1 MRAWS
6 KTILSVYKYLEALS
20 KAIDDLVLKK
30 SINSAFYCN
39 GRFDTAYECANKIMQ
54 LTNRKI
60 NLINLKVLVEDTLE
74 SIPLKYRRVLG
85 LCYIDGVKTTEC
97 AELLHISN
105 RTFFRLKNDAINV
118 FTQKLIGLGYTKS
131 KLEEIFCGENWLKNL
146 YNHNSDNAQKDFD
159 ADLRKYRFFKNVIR
173 EFNMVY

>member
-1 MRAWS
+1 MRTWS

-20 KAIDDLVLKK
+20 KAIDDLVIKK
-30 SINSAFYCN
+30 SIGSAFYSN
-39 GRFDTAYECANKIMQ
+39 GRFDSAYDCANKIMQ

-60 NLINLKVLVEDTLE
+60 NLINLKVLVENTL
-74 SIPLKYRRVLG
+74 SSMPLKYRRLLG
-85 LCYIDGVKTTEC
+85 LCYIDGVKSAEVS
-97 AELLHISN
+97 ELLHISN
-105 RTFFRLKNDAINV
+105 RTFFRLKNDSINV
-118 FTQKLIGLGYTKS
+118 FTQKLIGAGYTKE

-146 YNHNSDNAQKDFD
+146 YNRNNDNVQQDFD